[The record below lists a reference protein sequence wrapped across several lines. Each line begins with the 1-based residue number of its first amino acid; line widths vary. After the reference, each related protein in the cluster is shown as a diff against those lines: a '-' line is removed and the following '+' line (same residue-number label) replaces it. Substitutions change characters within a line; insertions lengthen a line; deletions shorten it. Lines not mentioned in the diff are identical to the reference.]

1 MTIIPS
7 EHLFPILDAYAGH
20 RDMYCEWGEGAGAG
34 EDDGCPRS
42 DSWTIYLV
50 HEYYNGRITFVCLSV
65 GIIGMQ

>member
-1 MTIIPS
+1 
-7 EHLFPILDAYAGH
+7 
-20 RDMYCEWGEGAGAG
+20 MYCEWGEGAGAGAG

-42 DSWTIYLV
+42 DSWTIYMV

>member
-1 MTIIPS
+1 MHMQATGICIAS
-7 EHLFPILDAYAGH
+7 GGKGAGK
-20 RDMYCEWGEGAGAG
+20 GAG